1 MDFRTI
7 DDVLDFAI
15 RREEAA
21 AQLYE
26 SMAGRV
32 ERPEMREALLDFAE
46 EEKRHKERLLKVKQG
61 ELPAVSAEQIADLKI
76 AEYVELPDVHAKM
89 DYPEALRFA
98 MNSEKAAFRL
108 YSDLAAM
115 SPPKL
120 AAVFRSLA
128 QEEAKHKLRFEVEY
142 EDNVLR
148 SW

>member
-26 SMAGRV
+26 SMAQNV
-32 ERPEMREALLDFAE
+32 ERPEMRAALLDFAE
-46 EEKRHKERLLKVKQG
+46 EEKRHKQRLLKIKQG
-61 ELPAVSAEQIADLKI
+61 ELPAVSVEQIADLKI
-76 AEYVELPDVHAKM
+76 AEYVELPDVNAKM
-89 DYPEALRFA
+89 DYPDALRFA

-108 YSDLAAM
+108 YSDLAAI
-115 SPPKL
+115 SGPKI

-142 EDNVLR
+142 DDNVLR

>member
-1 MDFRTI
+1 MKFRTI
-7 DDVLDFAI
+7 GDVLDFAI
-15 RREEAA
+15 QREEAA
-21 AQLYE
+21 AKLYE
-26 SMAGRV
+26 SMAEKA
-32 ERPEMREALLDFAE
+32 ERPEMREALLEFAD
-46 EEKRHKERLLKVKQG
+46 EEKRHKQRLLKIKDG
-61 ELPAVSAEQIADLKI
+61 ELPAVSEEQIADLKI
-76 AEYVELPDVHAKM
+76 AQYIELPDVGPKM

-108 YSDLAAM
+108 YSDLAAI
-115 SPPKL
+115 SSSKI

>member
-1 MDFRTI
+1 MEFRNI
-7 DDVLDFAI
+7 EEILDFAI

-21 AQLYE
+21 SELYL
-26 SMAGRV
+26 SMAGSV
-32 ERPEMREALLDFAE
+32 TRPEMRDALLGFAE
-46 EEKRHKERLLKVKQG
+46 EEKRHKQRLLKIKAG
-61 ELPAVSAEQIADLKI
+61 ELPSVSEEKIRDLKI
-76 AEYVELPDVHAKM
+76 AEYVESPEVSSRM

-108 YSDLAAM
+108 YSDLAAI
-115 SPPKL
+115 SPATH

-128 QEEAKHKLRFEVEY
+128 QEEAKHKLTFEVEY